1 MINPKSINMSLKL
14 EKTIK
19 RYSISFRQM
28 VVREIEEGKGYEHVR
43 KKYDIG
49 GMSTINN
56 WVKLFGKDHLLNKI
70 VKIETMDEQNRFK
83 QLEQENRKLK
93 EKLADIY
100 MIKDCLEEVI
110 KLANEE
116 YRTDLKKNFGTRL
129 PNNSEAN
136 TQ

>member
-1 MINPKSINMSLKL
+1 MAKQQ
-14 EKTIK
+14 KTTL
-19 RYSISFRQM
+19 RYSISFKQK
-28 VVREIEEGKGYEHVR
+28 VVQEIEEEGLSFSEAARRYGIKGGETLQ
-43 KKYDIG
+43 K
-49 GMSTINN
+49 
-56 WVKLFGKDHLLNKI
+56 WVLTFGKNHLLNKI

-136 TQ
+136 IQ

>member
-1 MINPKSINMSLKL
+1 
-14 EKTIK
+14 
-19 RYSISFRQM
+19 
-28 VVREIEEGKGYEHVR
+28 
-43 KKYDIG
+43 
-49 GMSTINN
+49 
-56 WVKLFGKDHLLNKI
+56 
-70 VKIETMDEQNRFK
+70 MDEQNRFK

-136 TQ
+136 IQ